1 MMNKETAEQ
10 GLQWLTMSRNPLNRL
25 RAMVGA
31 YDFSLGFDGV
41 FFKFKMC
48 RKANICK
55 IGYNEG
61 LDMFTMTFYKRDK
74 FGIDTVVNDIGDIY
88 CDNMKECFERYTGL
102 YLSF

>member
-1 MMNKETAEQ
+1 MEKNTAEQ
-10 GLQWLTMSRNPLNRL
+10 ALQWLTQSRNPINRL

-31 YDFSLGFDGV
+31 YDFSLGYDGV
-41 FFKFKMC
+41 FFKFRMC

-61 LDMFTMTFYKRDK
+61 ADLFTMTFYKRGKSDIITK
-74 FGIDTVVNDIGDIY
+74 DFGDVY

-102 YLSF
+102 YI